1 MVKSESKLTMKGIS
15 MRTSKEL
22 QDLRYGDV
30 DMALFALPD
39 EEKAIVITQDEEGNI
54 VYRECDS
61 LKIDELLKE

>member
-1 MVKSESKLTMKGIS
+1 